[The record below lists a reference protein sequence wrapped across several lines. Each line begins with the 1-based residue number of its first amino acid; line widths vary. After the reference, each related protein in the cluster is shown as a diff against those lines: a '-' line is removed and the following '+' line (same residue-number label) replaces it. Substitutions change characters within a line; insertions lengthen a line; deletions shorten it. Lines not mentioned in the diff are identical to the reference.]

1 VHTRCRDVQ
10 CAPTAWHSMHAVQNM
25 IQYSYVERCTAK
37 QSKARHSTVQHSA
50 AFHCIST
57 SHLRGGEGYVQV
69 EYDAD
74 LEPCVSEQLG
84 QFHQVVV
91 VHPHNIVIL
100 DVRNQAVEEGLV
112 RG

>member
-1 VHTRCRDVQ
+1 MAQ
-10 CAPTAWHSMHAVQNM
+10 HACSAEYDS
-25 IQYSYVERCTAK
+25 IQLRGAMY
-37 QSKARHSTVQHSA
+37 SKAKHGTVRHSTVQHSA
-50 AFHCIST
+50 AFHYIST
-57 SHLRGGEGYVQV
+57 FHLRGGEGYVQV

>member
-1 VHTRCRDVQ
+1 
-10 CAPTAWHSMHAVQNM
+10 
-25 IQYSYVERCTAK
+25 
-37 QSKARHSTVQHSA
+37 
-50 AFHCIST
+50 
-57 SHLRGGEGYVQV
+57 VQV